1 MNPQAQAVLT
11 MNEWKNESNTV
22 EKFSFAENVGMKVDI
37 VGSEPIDVFNLFL
50 TEEII
55 SIMVNKT
62 NKYAEQE
69 LEKKRPLRRSS
80 RFHKWVPVNQNEM
93 KLFLGLLLHMGR
105 VKLPTMEHY
114 WSSSSIYKFPFFSKI
129 MSRNRFH
136 LLLRFWSFSDN
147 ESIEKGRLSKVK
159 LLLDH
164 LNDTMREI
172 YVPDK
177 DLSLDVWMMLWRGR
191 LIFRQY
197 IKNKRHKYGVKFYE
211 LCESDGI
218 VLRVSI
224 YLGVPYQD
232 IHGLRQTGAM
242 KLNGGFSGKR
252 IFRIY

>member
-1 MNPQAQAVLT
+1 
-11 MNEWKNESNTV
+11 
-22 EKFSFAENVGMKVDI
+22 
-37 VGSEPIDVFNLFL
+37 
-50 TEEII
+50 
-55 SIMVNKT
+55 
-62 NKYAEQE
+62 
-69 LEKKRPLRRSS
+69 
-80 RFHKWVPVNQNEM
+80 
-93 KLFLGLLLHMGR
+93 
-105 VKLPTMEHY
+105 
-114 WSSSSIYKFPFFSKI
+114 
-129 MSRNRFH
+129 
-136 LLLRFWSFSDN
+136 
-147 ESIEKGRLSKVK
+147 
-159 LLLDH
+159 
-164 LNDTMREI
+164 MREI